1 MIRLL
6 TALLTV
12 ALVST
17 FGSVRAEDKKEAKG
31 DKAKPT
37 GVWAKEIDGMK
48 LTFDFSKP
56 DALILTAGS
65 GDNALIL
72 TGKYTVEKDGL
83 IKVTTTKSEIK
94 GEFPVQPKE
103 GFLFEFKLKTDGKTA
118 TISNY
123 DASEDA
129 DGARA
134 AVEGEYTKAEPKK
147 KDDK

>member
-6 TALLTV
+6 TALLAV
-12 ALVST
+12 ALLST
-17 FGSVRAEDKKEAKG
+17 FGSIRAEDKKEAKD

-37 GVWAKEIDGMK
+37 GVWAKDIDGMK

-65 GDNALIL
+65 ADNALIL

-83 IKVTTTKSEIK
+83 VKVTTTKTEIK

-103 GFLFEFKLKTDGKTA
+103 GFLFEFKVKIDGKKA

-134 AVEGEYTKAEPKK
+134 AVEGEYTKEEK
-147 KDDK
+147 KDK